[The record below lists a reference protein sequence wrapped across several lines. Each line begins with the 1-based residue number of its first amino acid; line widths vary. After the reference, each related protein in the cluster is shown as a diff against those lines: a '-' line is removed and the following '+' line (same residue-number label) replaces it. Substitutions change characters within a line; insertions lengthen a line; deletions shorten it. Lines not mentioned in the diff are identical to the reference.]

1 MNQQPRYVNEVVNT
15 APPGYR
21 EHTFVQDNHEV
32 TVAFPAG
39 SRNPKSGVLLSVL
52 HPPREKNCQF
62 TTNARKRNTDVLSPI
77 ITGIMGGAT
86 FALGN
91 KLVDKY
97 GSKLLNTK
105 RRRLNATRDFTDADM
120 PAVKAFSDFT
130 GRDPKKIQEYQE
142 QHAREGTYF
151 MIGKLVG
158 LWLMP
163 LEKDSDP
170 NGWPD
175 PSIAWSVGEGVR
187 LASDPTGTQY
197 LFIGGDQNLDDVVD
211 EMDER
216 GEMVYLGTV
225 YGIGYVAQKVFD
237 NFKVQ
242 EYDHQFGEQN
252 GKRPHLWYSR
262 DAKRLLLV
270 GGDYFIQGVDAGLG
284 ASPGIE
290 N

>member
-39 SRNPKSGVLLSVL
+39 SRNPKTGVLVSVL
-52 HPPREKNCQF
+52 HPPREKNCAF
-62 TTNARKRNTDVLSPI
+62 TANVRKKNTDVLSPI
-77 ITGIMGGAT
+77 ITGILGGAT
-86 FALGN
+86 FAIGN
-91 KLVDKY
+91 KLVDQLKFKKKANA
-97 GSKLLNTK
+97 GV
-105 RRRLNATRDFTDADM
+105 NATRNFTDADM

-130 GRDPKKIQEYQE
+130 GRDPKKLLEYQE
-142 QHAREGTYF
+142 QHAQEGTYF
-151 MIGKLVG
+151 QIGRLVG

-170 NGWPD
+170 NDWPD
-175 PSIAWSVGEGVR
+175 PSIAWGVSEGVR
-187 LASDPTGTQY
+187 LASDATGTQY
-197 LFIGGDQNLDDVVD
+197 LFIGGDQNLDDVVN
-211 EMDER
+211 EMGER

-270 GGDYFIQGVDAGLG
+270 GGDYFIQGVDKGLG